1 MEENKKKR
9 TINKKIFLFGILPL
23 LVLGTVFAV
32 GYVVS
37 NLVLTVG
44 VAEPFTVQYA
54 VLGDSGDYNVTE
66 DGTCA
71 ENEAWFSAGDTSVP
85 GGVMYPE
92 ESRKF
97 CVKIDNAG
105 ESPIDYA
112 ITSKIKE
119 GLGNY
124 ADCALAFPETTVSGS
139 AVNGVNYAGQ
149 EFTVPGDALP
159 VTGCEMEITVA
170 RG

>member
-1 MEENKKKR
+1 M
-9 TINKKIFLFGILPL
+9 KKIFLGMIILG
-23 LVLGTVFAV
+23 VMV
-32 GYVVS
+32 
-37 NLVLTVG
+37 VG
-44 VAEPFTVQYA
+44 VSAALIINSFSFQVGIEEPFTVQYA
-54 VLGDSGDYNVTE
+54 VLGDAGDYSEAVH
-66 DGTCA
+66 GTCA
-71 ENEAWFSAGDTSVP
+71 DTTAWFSSGDTSVP
-85 GGVMYPE
+85 TGNMYPG
-92 ESRKF
+92 ESRKL